1 MSLSRIVN
9 VADGIGKDRMNALKV
24 KGIDTI
30 KSTVEIT
37 EGIYDKAGAIV
48 EVAKSAKSLGLKFVV
63 KLSLMAFYKEV
74 MAETGAEN
82 RMFVRKAERGGF
94 ENTYKFISK
103 LVAENA
109 APDYVEIETEEFSTI
124 PGLTL
129 GFEEQTRMINGC
141 INAAKAAWPM
151 CKIIL
156 STKDSADNE
165 TAKKYFNRFQVSGGK
180 QFDIISLRYELSAE
194 TLYELNNNLSDLSRR
209 FEADM
214 IVDISDMADVES
226 ADISLEDLDSI
237 MDNVPL
243 GRGFGTVYS
252 DMELEVATL
261 VA

>member
-37 EGIYDKAGAIV
+37 EGIYDEAGAIV
-48 EVAKSAKSLGLKFVV
+48 EVAKSAKSLGLKSVV
-63 KLSLMAFYKEV
+63 KLDLMAFYKDV
-74 MAETGAEN
+74 IAETGADS

-94 ENTYKFISK
+94 ENSYKLISK

-109 APDYVEIETEEFSTI
+109 APDYVEIETEVFSSI
-124 PGLTL
+124 PGITL
-129 GFEEQTRMINGC
+129 GNEEMTRLINGC

-151 CKIIL
+151 VKIIL

-165 TAKKYFNRFQVSGGK
+165 TAKKWFNRFQVSGGK

-214 IVDISDMADVES
+214 IVDISDMAEVES

-252 DMELEVATL
+252 DKELEVAAL

>member
-1 MSLSRIVN
+1 MSLSRVVN
-9 VADGIGKDRMNALKV
+9 VTDGISKDRMNALKV

-30 KSTVEIT
+30 KSTVVIT

-48 EVAKSAKSLGLKFVV
+48 ELGKNAKSLGLKLVV
-63 KLSLMAFYKEV
+63 KVSLESFFKEV
-74 MAETGAEN
+74 MAETGADS

-94 ENTYKFISK
+94 ENTYKLISK

-109 APDYVEIETEEFSTI
+109 APDFVEIETEEFSSMQGIT
-124 PGLTL
+124 P

-141 INAAKAAWPM
+141 INAAKAAWPV
-151 CKIIL
+151 CQIIL
-156 STKDSADNE
+156 SSKDSADNE
-165 TAKKYFNRFQVSGGK
+165 TAKKWFNRFQVSGGK
-180 QFDIISLRYELSAE
+180 QFDIISLQYELSAE
-194 TLYELNNNLSDLSRR
+194 TLYDLNINLSDLSRR
-209 FEADM
+209 FEAEM

-237 MDNVPL
+237 MDSVPL

-252 DMELEVATL
+252 DKELEVATL